1 MKIILAI
8 FIAVISLVTQPEN
21 THAQELTVKSI
32 QDDLKVKSPRKVV
45 SSLYNDREKWNIL
58 LRNIVSG
65 DIEWLKIAVS
75 LHKGSDAHASESL
88 CLATGEALEHNPENV
103 FKLTLDGFRIYEICS
118 GIDVDDIR
126 YDLYELSIEG
136 INKRIKKVSAI
147 KDKNLQ
153 DKCNECLR
161 YLSEDKK
168 HVARFYQVDK
178 TSP

>member
-65 DIEWLKIAVS
+65 DIEWLKIPYEKEYVFS
-75 LHKGSDAHASESL
+75 G
-88 CLATGEALEHNPENV
+88 LETKW
-103 FKLTLDGFRIYEICS
+103 FEIDPKKTFLIRGNW
-118 GIDVDDIR
+118 GI
-126 YDLYELSIEG
+126 
-136 INKRIKKVSAI
+136 
-147 KDKNLQ
+147 
-153 DKCNECLR
+153 
-161 YLSEDKK
+161 
-168 HVARFYQVDK
+168 
-178 TSP
+178 